1 MVNQQHLDPLL
12 HIIMSKWSNKLNRR
26 AKTIKLLEENMEIN
40 IHDLRI
46 WQWIVRFNTRETK
59 TKEQINWTPTKLRT
73 CASKDI
79 IKKLKRQS
87 T

>member
-1 MVNQQHLDPLL
+1 MINQLQLDPLL
-12 HIIMSKWSNKLNRR
+12 HTIKSKWSNKLNVR
-26 AKTIKLLEENMEIN
+26 AKTIKVLEENMEIN

-46 WQWIVRFNTRETK
+46 WQWIVRFHTKETT
-59 TKEQINWTPTKLRT
+59 TKEQINWTSTKLRT
-73 CASKDI
+73 CTSKDI